1 MAKTKQTKLTGNT
14 KDAVDC
20 LRGLRRKTKT
30 EAAKKKIDK
39 SIKRVKKSSKS

>member
-20 LRGLRRKTKT
+20 LRGLRRKAKT
-30 EAAKKKIDK
+30 DAEKKKIDK
-39 SIKRVKKSSKS
+39 SIKRVKKT